1 MTINGIDFAC
11 QSVPRV
17 GATIIMALLVL
28 YSVSLNGCS
37 SAADETRFA
46 PVTGK
51 VTYKGK
57 PLSQGQIVM
66 VHDSGKMSASEIQPD
81 GSYRLE
87 APLGENKVMVDSR
100 DPQLRSQISPK
111 QGRGGRLEPS
121 LIPARYGDYESSKL
135 QLTVIEGMNTQDWVL
150 VD

>member
-17 GATIIMALLVL
+17 GATMIMALLVL

-37 SAADETRFA
+37 SVAEETRFA

-57 PLSQGQIVM
+57 PLSQGKIVM
-66 VHDSGKMSASEIQPD
+66 IHESGKAGAGEVQSD
-81 GSYRLE
+81 GTYRLE
-87 APLGENKVMVDSR
+87 AVVGENKVMIDSR
-100 DPQLRSQISPK
+100 DQKKLSQSSPK
-111 QGRGGRLEPS
+111 QGRGVRLEPS
-121 LIPARYGDYESSKL
+121 LIPERYGDYESSKL
-135 QLTVIEGMNTQDWVL
+135 QLTVIDGMNTQDWEL